1 MWSLTCVP
9 TNVYNTL
16 YKFKPV
22 FRCVQARHFSVF
34 CWLLMALILDHG
46 KGRLKDLCG
55 YLPPKLRY
63 WTLMRMVRSGQ
74 WDADVLVTQMS
85 QDVLNWLP
93 APEDGIIHLSADK
106 TRKDKCGRKHPLG
119 LVNRDSAHSPYH
131 FGFEMVLLI
140 ASWDR
145 YRIPL
150 RLAVMDPK
158 VKGHQN
164 ILFRHMLETVYLP
177 SWVGEVVVSGDAGFA
192 ANPTLKL
199 IEKKGWTYVF
209 AMARSR
215 KLTNGKY
222 VSDLMRHLPKS
233 AYRRRATYKP
243 DGRRCDYW
251 VFEKRA
257 TLHNLGDVTIV
268 LSKKRRNAGP
278 NQVRLFVTNLQDVKA
293 RTVLGLYAWRWGV
306 EVTIKELKGGLHLG
320 RMQVTRDADRVARSV
335 ALSVCAYLLLV
346 RLYGGDKESGQ
357 PWSLFRLKQRFQAD
371 LMRHEIDRTERKWKR
386 KLKQYEVAA

>member
-9 TNVYNTL
+9 TNVYNAL

-34 CWLLMALILDHG
+34 CWLLIALILDTS

-74 WDADVLVTQMS
+74 WNAEVLVDEMS
-85 QDVLNWLP
+85 RDVLNWLP
-93 APEDGIIHLSADK
+93 APEDGVIHLSADK

-119 LVNRDSAHSPYH
+119 LVNRDSKHSPYH

-140 ASWDR
+140 ARWDHF
-145 YRIPL
+145 RIPI

-158 VKGHQN
+158 IKGHQN
-164 ILFRHMLETVYLP
+164 ILFRHMLETVELP
-177 SWVGEVVVSGDAGFA
+177 SWVREVIVSGDAGFA

-199 IEKKGWTYVF
+199 IVKKGWTYVF
-209 AMARSR
+209 AMARNR
-215 KLTNGKY
+215 KFTNGKY

-233 AYRRRATYKP
+233 SYRRRATYKP

-257 TLHNLGDVTIV
+257 TLHHLGDVTMV
-268 LSKKRRNAGP
+268 LSKKRRHAGP

-293 RTVLGLYAWRWGV
+293 STVLSLYAWRWGV

-320 RMQVTRDADRVARSV
+320 QMQVTRNADRVARSV

-346 RLYGGDKESGQ
+346 RLYGQDEESRQ

-371 LMRHEIDRTERKWKR
+371 LMRHEINRTERKWKR

>member
-145 YRIPL
+145 YRMPL

-164 ILFRHMLETVYLP
+164 ILFRHMLETVHLP

-209 AMARSR
+209 AMARNR

-293 RTVLGLYAWRWGV
+293 STVLGLYAWRWGV

-335 ALSVCAYLLLV
+335 ALSVCAYLLLI

-357 PWSLFRLKQRFQAD
+357 PWSLFRLKQRFHAD
-371 LMRHEIDRTERKWKR
+371 LMREEIDRTERKWKR
-386 KLKQYEVAA
+386 KLKQYQDAA

>member
-9 TNVYNTL
+9 TNVYNAL

-34 CWLLMALILDHG
+34 CWLLIALILDTG
-46 KGRLKDLCG
+46 KGRLKDLCQ
-55 YLPPKLRY
+55 YLPPTLRY

-74 WDADVLVTQMS
+74 WDAEVLVEKMS
-85 QDVLNWLP
+85 RDVLNWLP
-93 APEDGIIHLSADK
+93 APADGVIHLSVDK
-106 TRKDKCGRKHPLG
+106 TRKDKRGRKHPLG
-119 LVNRDSAHSPYH
+119 LVNRDSKSSPYH

-145 YRIPL
+145 YRIPIC
-150 RLAVMDPK
+150 LAVMDPK

-164 ILFRHMLETVYLP
+164 ILFRQMLETVHLP
-177 SWVGEVVVSGDAGFA
+177 SWVRQVIVSGDAGFA

-199 IEKKGWTYVF
+199 IVKKGWTYVF
-209 AMARSR
+209 AMARNR
-215 KLTNGKY
+215 KFTNDKY
-222 VSDLMRHLPKS
+222 VSDLMRYLPKS
-233 AYRRRATYKP
+233 SYRRRAIRKP

-251 VFEKRA
+251 VFQKRA

-278 NQVRLFVTNLQDVKA
+278 NQVRLFVTNLKDVNA
-293 RTVLGLYAWRWGV
+293 STVLSLYAWRWGV
-306 EVTIKELKGGLHLG
+306 EVTIKELKSGLHLG
-320 RMQVTRDADRVARSV
+320 QMQVTRDADRVARSV

-346 RLYGGDKESGQ
+346 RLYGRDEEAGQ

-371 LMRHEIDRTERKWKR
+371 LMREEIDRTERKWKR
-386 KLKQYEVAA
+386 KLKQYEGAA

>member
-1 MWSLTCVP
+1 MWSFTWVP

-16 YKFKPV
+16 YKFKPL

-34 CWLLMALILDHG
+34 CWLLIALILDNG
-46 KGRLKDLCG
+46 KGTLKELCG

-74 WDADVLVTQMS
+74 WDDKVLVDEMSRDVLG
-85 QDVLNWLP
+85 WLP
-93 APEDGIIHLSADK
+93 APADGVIHLNADK
-106 TRKDKCGRKHPLG
+106 TRKDKRGRKHPLG
-119 LVNRDSAHSPYH
+119 LVTRDSKHAPYH

-145 YRIPL
+145 YRVPIN
-150 RLAVMDPK
+150 LAVMDPK

-164 ILFRHMLETVYLP
+164 ILFRHMLEMVHLP
-177 SWVGEVVVSGDAGFA
+177 SWVRQVIVSGDAGFA

-209 AMARSR
+209 AMARNR
-215 KLTNGKY
+215 KFTNGKY
-222 VSDLMRHLPKS
+222 VSDLMRYLPKS
-233 AYRRRATYKP
+233 AYRRRAIHKP

-257 TLHNLGDVTIV
+257 TLHNLGDVTMV

-278 NQVRLFVTNLQDVKA
+278 NQVRLFVTNLKDVKA
-293 RTVLGLYAWRWGV
+293 RTVLSLYAWRWGV

-335 ALSVCAYLLLV
+335 ALSVCAYLLLI
-346 RLYGGDKESGQ
+346 RLYGREEASGQ
-357 PWSLFRLKQRFQAD
+357 PWSLFRLKQRFHAD
-371 LMRHEIDRTERKWKR
+371 LMREEIDRTERKWKR
-386 KLKQYEVAA
+386 KLKQYADAA

>member
-9 TNVYNTL
+9 TNVYNAL

-34 CWLLMALILDHG
+34 CWLLIALILDTS

-55 YLPPKLRY
+55 YLPPMLRY

-74 WDADVLVTQMS
+74 WNAEVLVDEMS
-85 QDVLNWLP
+85 RDVLNWLP
-93 APEDGIIHLSADK
+93 APEDGVIHLSADK

-119 LVNRDSAHSPYH
+119 LVNRDSKHSPYH

-140 ASWDR
+140 ARWDHF
-145 YRIPL
+145 RIPI

-158 VKGHQN
+158 IKGHQN
-164 ILFRHMLETVYLP
+164 ILFRYMLETVELP
-177 SWVGEVVVSGDAGFA
+177 SWVREVIVSGDAGFA

-199 IEKKGWTYVF
+199 IVKKGWTYVF
-209 AMARSR
+209 AMARNR
-215 KLTNGKY
+215 KFTNGKY

-233 AYRRRATYKP
+233 SYRRRATYKP

-257 TLHNLGDVTIV
+257 TLHHLGDVTMV
-268 LSKKRRNAGP
+268 LSKKRRHAGP

-293 RTVLGLYAWRWGV
+293 STVLSLYAWRWGV

-320 RMQVTRDADRVARSV
+320 QMQVTRNADRVARSV

-346 RLYGGDKESGQ
+346 RLYGQDEESRQ

-371 LMRHEIDRTERKWKR
+371 LMRHEINRTERKWKR